1 MSGGRALCIDSY
13 DAATKRQRCGIPES
27 WTGTSESVRLS
38 STRGP
43 ARSDGCMSRFSSG
56 QPQIDFWIIG
66 AQKAGTTS
74 LFEILREHPD
84 ICMPE
89 TKEIHFFASEEF
101 WSQGPAYLPP
111 HFPDLDCEKLLGGAY
126 VHDIFFEESVQRMHA
141 HNPNMRMIAMLRNPI
156 DRAYSAYWF
165 ARRNG
170 WENAATFEEGLE
182 REEARLS
189 GRRQEQSELTYFTH
203 GLYAT
208 QLRRFNERFG
218 ADRVHCELTEDLKSN
233 PADVLARTLKFLA
246 LPSNTVDLPTQKVTN
261 TAGFPRFLTLQKILL
276 GDSAMKRVARRLTTN
291 KLRRR
296 LKRSVIKPVQRMNI
310 RSVQYEPMREETR
323 QMLRERYEAPNAEL
337 EAMLGRTLPWH

>member
-1 MSGGRALCIDSY
+1 MS
-13 DAATKRQRCGIPES
+13 K
-27 WTGTSESVRLS
+27 
-38 STRGP
+38 ST
-43 ARSDGCMSRFSSG
+43 SG

-66 AQKAGTTS
+66 AQKSGTTS
-74 LFEILREHPD
+74 LFEILREHPG

-111 HFPDLDCEKLLGGAY
+111 HFPHLDCDKLVGGAY
-126 VHDIFFEESVQRMHA
+126 VHDIFFQKSPQRMHA
-141 HNPNMRMIAMLRNPI
+141 HNPNMRVIAMLRNPI

-170 WENAATFEEGLE
+170 WENASTFEEGLD

-208 QLRRFNERFG
+208 QLRRFHERFG

-233 PADVLARTLKFLA
+233 PADVLARTLDFLS
-246 LPSNTVDLPTQKVTN
+246 LPPDTRELPTQKITN
-261 TAGFPRFLTLQKILL
+261 TAGIPRFLALQRVLMR
-276 GDSAMKRVARRLTTN
+276 DSAVKRIARRLTTN
-291 KLRRR
+291 ELRRR
-296 LKRSVIKPVQRMNI
+296 LNRSVIKPVQRMNI
-310 RSVQYEPMREETR
+310 RRYQYEPMRDETR
-323 QMLRERYEAPNAEL
+323 QMLRERYETPNAEL
-337 EAMLGRTLPWH
+337 EAMLGRTLSWR